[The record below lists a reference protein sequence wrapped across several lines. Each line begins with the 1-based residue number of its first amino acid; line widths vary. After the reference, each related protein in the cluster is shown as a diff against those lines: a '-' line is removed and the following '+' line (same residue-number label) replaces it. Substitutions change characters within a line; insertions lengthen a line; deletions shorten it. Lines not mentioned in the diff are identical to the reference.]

1 MSGGNIRPHTGRS
14 KVHRKFDVND
24 ATARCEH
31 CCKFMHDVEHS
42 VGLGSCRIMLKAY
55 DGNNSSTLLKSVL
68 RRSGISKPISDS
80 RRRNLLIEVS
90 TGCFAI
96 IQEKYWEVPSARFP
110 RFALPVFPSYQLSVC
125 ALFEGQSVTVRYV
138 SISTVLTFRRSRA

>member
-1 MSGGNIRPHTGRS
+1 
-14 KVHRKFDVND
+14 
-24 ATARCEH
+24 
-31 CCKFMHDVEHS
+31 MHDVEHS

-96 IQEKYWEVPSARFP
+96 IQEKYWEGTKRK
-110 RFALPVFPSYQLSVC
+110 
-125 ALFEGQSVTVRYV
+125 
-138 SISTVLTFRRSRA
+138 ISTVCFASFSKLPVVCVMLLLKGDR